1 MLHRCPLA
9 VLEFLDMTHACAG
22 KHKEI
27 REAAQNCGRELVW
40 GPDTWALSLEQS
52 HMPQYHGLQVFN
64 RSGPQTKCNSAQV
77 SHLCTCIDL
86 QCVFLAN
93 YCT

>member
-1 MLHRCPLA
+1 MHVQASTRRSVKPHKTVGGISLGTRHMGI
-9 VLEFLDMTHACAG
+9 EFGT
-22 KHKEI
+22 K
-27 REAAQNCGRELVW
+27 
-40 GPDTWALSLEQS
+40 S

-77 SHLCTCIDL
+77 NHLCTCIDL
-86 QCVFLAN
+86 QCVFPAN